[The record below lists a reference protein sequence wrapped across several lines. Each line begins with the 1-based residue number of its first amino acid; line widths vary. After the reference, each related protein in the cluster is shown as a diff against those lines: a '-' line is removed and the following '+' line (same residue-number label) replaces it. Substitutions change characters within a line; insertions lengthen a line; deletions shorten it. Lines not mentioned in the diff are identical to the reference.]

1 MLGDEM
7 NSYAGFLPKGHERV
21 GPGHWVTG
29 MTMQRKRRRWGAEA
43 QELGDIKALGAT
55 LPRRLTENGFQK
67 VMQISEAETE
77 RTLRTGRRALRS
89 QCGAAQNPNPF
100 LIRIYR
106 L

>member
-43 QELGDIKALGAT
+43 QELGDTKL
-55 LPRRLTENGFQK
+55 RRWVLLSIVVEPKMAFK
-67 VMQISEAETE
+67 KEC
-77 RTLRTGRRALRS
+77 RS
-89 QCGAAQNPNPF
+89 Q
-100 LIRIYR
+100 RS
-106 L
+106 